1 VESGGDVGGKLVHF
15 DGPLAFTADDL
26 LCATAEIMG
35 KSTYGTVYKAT
46 LEDGSLVA
54 VKRLREKITKGHK
67 DFEAEAAVLGRIR
80 HPNLLALRAYYLG
93 PKGEKLLVFDYMPKG
108 SLTSFLHGQT
118 SYPCYALLRSSSVQN
133 Y

>member
-67 DFEAEAAVLGRIR
+67 EFEAEAKGR
-80 HPNLLALRAYYLG
+80 
-93 PKGEKLLVFDYMPKG
+93 
-108 SLTSFLHGQT
+108 
-118 SYPCYALLRSSSVQN
+118 SYSSSITCPTAASTRSCTVRFLL
-133 Y
+133 